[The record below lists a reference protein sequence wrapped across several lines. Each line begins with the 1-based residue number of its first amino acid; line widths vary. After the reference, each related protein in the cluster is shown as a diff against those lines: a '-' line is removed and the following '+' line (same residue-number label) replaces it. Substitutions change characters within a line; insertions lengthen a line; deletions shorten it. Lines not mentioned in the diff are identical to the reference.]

1 MGAVTLEA
9 RYTRYVRHMY
19 DTSSVFY
26 VCLVRTLYECECMF
40 SVTHSLYVC
49 YCSCYLLLSSSL
61 AHRVLPSGRTGDV
74 TMGAAPFCSDEGC
87 CVPFVDCTEVVS
99 FDGAPAA
106 ALAVPGPCWP

>member
-40 SVTHSLYVC
+40 SVTHFNIC
-49 YCSCYLLLSSSL
+49 MLL
-61 AHRVLPSGRTGDV
+61 
-74 TMGAAPFCSDEGC
+74 
-87 CVPFVDCTEVVS
+87 
-99 FDGAPAA
+99 
-106 ALAVPGPCWP
+106 